1 MTRNHA
7 EYILLAEFDVDK
19 GASLTHQH
27 PRPVPTDE
35 HYLAELM
42 LPDGAHLR
50 ENDWTIFFLNQEVP
64 PSNLAE
70 LPYTDPDND
79 EDNPILYV
87 LNLVQTR
94 HDREARRGA
103 TVKAMAICTRHRFL
117 DQYKHILFLAL
128 ENYFTSPS
136 IEVLANLYDAVN
148 SMDLTYMPK
157 LSNHEKL
164 ILRFAETNN
173 MFEEKFIE
181 ADVAEITGLQ
191 ENMRMSRV
199 GSSQSELEAE
209 ARKRHRRK
217 TYIDLSSGQRK
228 DNITSKNKDRH
239 FYETE
244 VFYQSI
250 KISVKIPL
258 TIYREE
264 VGEFFMNKLI
274 TTFANGQVSAPRPLH
289 PHLDSG
295 SPQPH
300 PLILLINALLT
311 QKRIIFLG
319 HGRPSGE
326 VANYVLAA
334 CALGSGSGGVLRGF
348 TNRAFPYTNLTSLDQ
363 LLEFP
368 GFIAGV
374 TNPAFEEHPQWWDV
388 LCNINTGKIIVSPLL
403 ANPALAA
410 APLQDL
416 RKSIEVTHVKSL
428 TSSSSSSGAKK
439 DAQVERYGT
448 VDAEFIMDLMAA
460 IGKHYGELTIR
471 TKIQNYIRRF
481 VLLCALYEYQTTGS
495 TDIGYTPQ
503 SFEAHPHP
511 SGHSPSASF
520 TSQLGFGLAF
530 SDGEAK
536 LRELALNKGRI
547 EGFIGT
553 ISYEYLRRDTQAF
566 LEHRTIRAFDVEHQL
581 VKLRDGRHYLADDEV
596 ETVFRAFADAVTTEA
611 QVIEL
616 LSHLPQNEGGLAPLA
631 FGLLHA
637 SPQIRYLAVR
647 ILNRIHQD
655 RTGSRFIRSLNV
667 FFRCA
672 YDAQRLQFAT
682 STNVNTTPGGN
693 STGSG
698 SGSGG
703 GMAGFTAVGHPVY
716 QSHSTT
722 PPALATSVSGLGV
735 TTHPT
740 LSTSPVATTTG
751 LTEGWN
757 GQGPSASGY
766 APAPGFNHPI

>member
-1 MTRNHA
+1 MARNHA
-7 EYILLAEFDVDK
+7 EYILLAEFDIDK
-19 GASLTHQH
+19 GASLTHQY

-35 HYLAELM
+35 HLLAELM

-103 TVKAMAICTRHRFL
+103 MVKAMAICTRHRFL

-128 ENYFTSPS
+128 ENYFSSPNVD
-136 IEVLANLYDAVN
+136 VLANLFEAVN
-148 SMDLTYMPK
+148 TMDLSFMPN

-164 ILRFAETNN
+164 ILRFSEANN

-181 ADVAEITGLQ
+181 ADVAEITGLK
-191 ENMRMSRV
+191 EDMRLSRV
-199 GSSQSELEAE
+199 GTSQSEIEAE

-239 FYETE
+239 CYETE

-250 KISVKIPL
+250 KISIKIPL

-274 TTFANGQVSAPRPLH
+274 TTFANGQISSPRPLH

-374 TNPAFEEHPQWWDV
+374 TNPTFEEHPHWWDV
-388 LCNINTGKIIVSPLL
+388 LCNVNTGKITVSPLL
-403 ANPALAA
+403 TNPALAS
-410 APLQDL
+410 APIQDL
-416 RKSIEVTHVKSL
+416 RKSVEVTITQSKSL
-428 TSSSSSSGAKK
+428 SVTGGKK
-439 DAQVERYGT
+439 DAHADKYGS
-448 VDAEFIMDLMAA
+448 VDAEFIMDLMSA
-460 IGKHYGELTIR
+460 IERHYGELTIR

-481 VLLCALYEYQTTGS
+481 VLLCGLYEYQTSGNS
-495 TDIGYTPQ
+495 DIGYTAQ
-503 SFEAHPHP
+503 SFEAA
-511 SGHSPSASF
+511 SPNSPV
-520 TSQLGFGLAF
+520 QPLGFGLF
-530 SDGEAK
+530 FPDSDAK

-553 ISYEYLRRDTQAF
+553 IAYEYLKRDTQTF
-566 LEHRTIRAFDVEHQL
+566 LEHRAIRSFDLEHQL
-581 VKLRDGRHYLADDEV
+581 AKLRDARFHISDE
-596 ETVFRAFADAVTTEA
+596 ETELIFRAMADEIITEE
-611 QVIEL
+611 QYTYIFL
-616 LSHLPQNEGGLAPLA
+616 
-631 FGLLHA
+631 
-637 SPQIRYLAVR
+637 I
-647 ILNRIHQD
+647 
-655 RTGSRFIRSLNV
+655 
-667 FFRCA
+667 C
-672 YDAQRLQFAT
+672 
-682 STNVNTTPGGN
+682 
-693 STGSG
+693 
-698 SGSGG
+698 
-703 GMAGFTAVGHPVY
+703 
-716 QSHSTT
+716 
-722 PPALATSVSGLGV
+722 
-735 TTHPT
+735 
-740 LSTSPVATTTG
+740 
-751 LTEGWN
+751 
-757 GQGPSASGY
+757 
-766 APAPGFNHPI
+766 